1 MGAESKV
8 QLGSPDSAG
17 AGRAVDH
24 ARVHD
29 LLVKTSRTFALAI
42 PVLPR
47 PTVREVTV
55 AYLLFR
61 IADTF
66 EDASL
71 EWPEER
77 QLWAL
82 DEFARLLRQPSR
94 QHAESLAARCQEPA
108 PTRHAGYLELLAEI
122 PLVMDAFAELSGGA
136 RASVRRHT
144 LRTTEGM
151 ADFVRRT
158 GADGVLRLET
168 IEDLRDYCYVVAGI
182 VGEMLT
188 DLFLLAGAELDAVA
202 DSLRCRAAL
211 FGEGLQL
218 VNILKDFASDA
229 GEGRNY
235 LPAGVDRQRVFE
247 LARADLDAAA
257 EYCLTIQQAGGPVGI
272 LRFTA
277 LPVALAWAT
286 LDRLEERGP
295 GAKLT
300 RGEVFRIQR
309 RMNRAIALDRPALTP
324 PVNA

>member
-1 MGAESKV
+1 MDVENDSRARTGADG
-8 QLGSPDSAG
+8 Q
-17 AGRAVDH
+17 VDWE
-24 ARVHD
+24 RVHD

-47 PTVREVTV
+47 PTLQEVTV

-66 EDASL
+66 EDASR

-82 DEFARLLRQPSR
+82 DEFARLLRDPSPP
-94 QHAESLAARCQEPA
+94 AARGLATDCREPA
-108 PTRHAGYLELLAEI
+108 PTAHAGYLELLAEI
-122 PLVMDAFAELSGGA
+122 PLVMDAFAELSVEA
-136 RASVRRHT
+136 KASVRRHT
-144 LRTTEGM
+144 LRTAEGM
-151 ADFVRRT
+151 AGFVRRT
-158 GADGVLRLET
+158 GSDGVLRLDSV
-168 IEDLRDYCYVVAGI
+168 EDLRDYCYVVAGI

-188 DLFLLAGAELDAVA
+188 DLFLLAGPELAAVA
-202 DSLRCRAAL
+202 DGLRRRAAL

-218 VNILKDFASDA
+218 VNILKDSAADA

-235 LPAGVDRQRVFE
+235 VPAGIGRERIFE

-257 EYCLTIQQAGGPVGI
+257 EYCLAIQQAGGPVGI

-286 LDRLEERGP
+286 LDRVEESGP

-300 RGEVFRIQR
+300 RTEVYLIQR
-309 RMNRAIALDRPALTP
+309 RMNRAIATDRPVLTP

>member
-1 MGAESKV
+1 M
-8 QLGSPDSAG
+8 QPDPQSA
-17 AGRAVDH
+17 AVDH
-24 ARVHD
+24 QRVHD

-42 PVLPR
+42 PVLAL
-47 PTVREVTV
+47 PTLREVTV

-66 EDASL
+66 EDASQ

-82 DEFARLLRQPSR
+82 ERFAELLRRPGR
-94 QHAESLAARCQEPA
+94 EAAASLAAECLEPP
-108 PTRHAGYLELLAEI
+108 PTRHPGYLELLADI
-122 PLVMDAFAELSGGA
+122 PLVMEAFAVLSAEA
-136 RASVRRHT
+136 RGIVRRHT

-151 ADFVRRT
+151 AGFVRRT
-158 GADGVLRLET
+158 GDDGVLRLESVD
-168 IEDLRDYCYVVAGI
+168 DLRGYCYVVAGI

-188 DLFLLAGAELDAVA
+188 DLFLLAGPELTPMAET
-202 DSLRCRAAL
+202 LRRRAAL

-218 VNILKDFASDA
+218 VNILKDSTSDA

-235 LPAGVDRQRVFE
+235 VPAGIPREAIFE

-257 EYCLTIQQAGGPVGI
+257 EYCLAIQQAGGPVGI

-286 LDRLEERGP
+286 LDRVEAKGP

-300 RGEVFRIQR
+300 RPEVFLIQK
-309 RMNRAIALDRPALTP
+309 RMNRAIAAGEPVLTP
-324 PVNA
+324 PARG

>member
-1 MGAESKV
+1 MESW
-8 QLGSPDSAG
+8 
-17 AGRAVDH
+17 VDRDIEQH
-24 ARVHD
+24 SRPVDWEKVHD

-42 PVLPR
+42 PVLER

-82 DEFARLLRQPSR
+82 DELAGLLREPER
-94 QHAESLAARCQEPA
+94 DRARKLAADCREPA
-108 PTRHAGYLELLAEI
+108 PTRHQGYLELLEEI
-122 PLVMDAFAELSGGA
+122 PLVMDAFGELSAEA

-144 LRTTEGM
+144 LRTAEGM
-151 ADFVRRT
+151 AGFVRRT
-158 GADGVLRLET
+158 GSDGVLRLET
-168 IEDLRDYCYVVAGI
+168 VEELREYCYVVAGI

-188 DLFLLAGAELDAVA
+188 DLFLLAGPELATVA
-202 DSLRCRAAL
+202 DTLQERAAL

-218 VNILKDFASDA
+218 VNILKDSASDA

-235 LPAGVDRQRVFE
+235 LPAGISRERIFE

-257 EYCLTIQQAGGPVGI
+257 EYCLATQEAGGPVGI

-286 LDRLEERGP
+286 LDRVEEKGP

-300 RGEVFRIQR
+300 RAEVFLIQR
-309 RMNRAIALDRPALTP
+309 RMNRSIAEGRPVLKP
-324 PVNA
+324 PIRA

>member
-1 MGAESKV
+1 MAAEELV
-8 QLGSPDSAG
+8 QPEAMRT
-17 AGRAVDH
+17 GRPVDWE
-24 ARVHD
+24 RVHE

-71 EWPEER
+71 EWPDER

-82 DEFARLLRQPSR
+82 DEFARLLREPTPERSER
-94 QHAESLAARCQEPA
+94 LAAECREPA
-108 PTRHAGYLELLAEI
+108 PTRHAGYLELLEQI
-122 PLVMDAFAELSGGA
+122 PLVMDAFAELSEEA

-151 ADFVRRT
+151 AGFVRRT
-158 GADGVLRLET
+158 GSDGALRLESVD
-168 IEDLRDYCYVVAGI
+168 DLRQYCYVVAGI

-188 DLFLLAGAELDAVA
+188 DLFLLAGPSLAGVA
-202 DSLRCRAAL
+202 DALERRAAL

-218 VNILKDFASDA
+218 VNILKDSASDA

-235 LPAGVDRQRVFE
+235 LPAGIDRARVFE
-247 LARADLDAAA
+247 LARADLDAAS
-257 EYCLTIQQAGGPVGI
+257 EYCLAIQEAGGPVGI

-286 LDRLEERGP
+286 LDRVEEKGP
-295 GAKLT
+295 GAKLN
-300 RGEVFRIQR
+300 RAEVFLIQR
-309 RMNRAIALDRPALTP
+309 RMNRAIADGRPVLTP
-324 PVNA
+324 PVSA

>member
-1 MGAESKV
+1 MGPENA
-8 QLGSPDSAG
+8 LPPDATDDVPP
-17 AGRAVDH
+17 VDWEK
-24 ARVHD
+24 VHD

-42 PVLPR
+42 PVLAR
-47 PTVREVTV
+47 PTVHEVTI

-71 EWPEER
+71 EWPRDR

-82 DEFARLLRQPSR
+82 GQFARLLREPSGLVAR
-94 QHAESLAARCQEPA
+94 KLAAECTEPA

-122 PLVMDAFAELSGGA
+122 PLVMDAFAQLSAEA

-151 ADFVRRT
+151 AGFVRRT
-158 GADGVLRLET
+158 GGDGVLRLET
-168 IEDLRDYCYVVAGI
+168 VEDLREYCYVVAGI

-188 DLFLLAGAELDAVA
+188 DLFLLAGPGLAAVA
-202 DSLRCRAAL
+202 DGLRRRAAL

-218 VNILKDFASDA
+218 VNILRDSASDV

-235 LPAGVDRQRVFE
+235 VPAGIDRERIFE
-247 LARADLDAAA
+247 LARTDLDAAA
-257 EYCLTIQQAGGPVGI
+257 EYCLAIQEAGGPVGI

-286 LDRLEERGP
+286 LDRVREKGP

-300 RGEVFRIQR
+300 RAEVFLIQR
-309 RMNRAIALDRPALTP
+309 RMNRAIATDGPVLTL
-324 PVNA
+324 PVSA